1 MSIAHFFIDRP
12 VFASVI
18 SIVTIIAGA
27 LAIVALPISQYPEIA
42 PPTVTVSTNYP
53 GANAKTVSDTVA
65 TPIEEQVNGVENML
79 YMSSQCTNDG
89 NMKLTIT
96 FKVGTNLDVAQVQVQ
111 NRVAIAQPQL
121 PQEVQQQGLTIK
133 KASPDISVVIAL
145 SSPDNSHDTVF
156 MSNYATLQ
164 LKDQIARLPG
174 VGDITI
180 FGVRDY
186 AMRLWLDPS
195 KLASRNMTVGDIIN
209 SVREQ
214 NVQVAAGVIGG
225 PPLPSGTTQF
235 QYTMNVEGRLTDPN
249 QFDDMVVNV
258 GNDGRITRLRDV
270 GRVELA
276 ASDYSTAMTFD
287 GRPAV
292 AIAVFQLPGTNAI
305 QTANAIYKKMDELSK
320 RFPPGVEFEVP
331 YDTTRFVRE
340 SIKDVVLTLFEGVG
354 LVALVV
360 MIFLQSWR
368 TSIVPLV
375 AIPVSLIGTFAV
387 MLVAGFSINML
398 TLFGLV
404 LAIGIVVDD
413 AIVVV
418 ENIERWIEHGL
429 SPRDAAFRA
438 MDEVT
443 PAVIAIAF
451 GLSAVFI
458 PVAFVSGITGQ
469 FYRQFAL
476 TISFSTLLSA
486 FNSLTLSPALA
497 ALLLKPRT
505 TKKHEHDWV
514 TRGIN
519 FLFGWFFRL
528 FNRGFDA
535 TNEGYV
541 CVLRKVV
548 RMSALALI
556 VYAGLVFLAY
566 HGLRSVPTGFIPQQ
580 DQGYL
585 IVSVQLPDAASIDRT
600 QKILAR
606 ISDTATKMEGVR
618 GAFTVAGLSILSNSN
633 SSAAGVMF
641 TPLTSFEKRA
651 GHPELSATGIA
662 ARLREKFADIPEAL
676 VLVFPPPPVRGI
688 GSAGGFKM
696 QIEDRSGQ
704 NTPQQLQAV
713 TEQVMDEARKRP
725 EFAGLFSSFR
735 AAVPQFY
742 GNVDRVKAKQQ
753 KVAVTDVFQALQ
765 VYLGGY
771 YVNDFNYLGR
781 TWHVTAQADAPYRA
795 DAAAIGRIE
804 TRNAVGQMVPINA
817 VMDLG
822 DITGP
827 DRIQR
832 YNLYLSAE
840 INGTTAPGVSSGQ
853 GIAAMREVVKKVLPK
868 EYDFEWTDL
877 AYQEETAGNTAL
889 FIFPLCILFV
899 WLTHSAEYESFAL
912 SSAIIL
918 IVPMSL
924 LCGIGGVWLR
934 HMDNNIFTQ
943 IGFVVLAG
951 MSVKNAVLIVE
962 FAKQQQE
969 HNPRMLAAEA
979 AIEAS
984 RLRLRPI
991 LMTSFTFIFGVL
1003 PLITATG
1010 AGSEMRQAMGTAV
1023 FFGMLG
1029 VTFFGVFF
1037 TPVFYNVIQK
1047 LMGRDRQILRSASGS
1062 APAAGSVT
1070 DRSHDS
1076 DHDADGATPQEQHEG
1091 HADRPEKRS
1100 EDTHS
1105 GTDGD

>member
-18 SIVTIIAGA
+18 SIVTVIAGA
-27 LAIVALPISQYPEIA
+27 LAIVGLPISQYPEIA
-42 PPTVTVSTNYP
+42 PPTVTVTTSYP

-89 NMKLTIT
+89 NMRLTVT
-96 FKVGTNLDVAQVQVQ
+96 FRVGTNLDVAQVQVQ

-121 PQEVQQQGLTIK
+121 PLEVQQQGITIK
-133 KASPDISVVIAL
+133 KASPDINVVIAL
-145 SSPDNSHDTVF
+145 YSPDNSHDTVF

-174 VGDITI
+174 VGDINI

-186 AMRLWLDPS
+186 SMRLWLDPD
-195 KLASRNMTVGDIIN
+195 KLAARNMTVGDVIN
-209 SVREQ
+209 AVREQ
-214 NVQVAAGVIGG
+214 NVQVAAGIIGG
-225 PPLPSGTTQF
+225 PPLPAGTTKF
-235 QYTMNVEGRLTDPN
+235 QYTMNVQGRLTEPH
-249 QFDDMVVNV
+249 QFADLIVNV
-258 GNDGRITRLRDV
+258 GSDGRITQLRDV

-287 GRPAV
+287 SQPAV
-292 AIAVFQLPGTNAI
+292 AIAVYQLPGTNAI
-305 QTANAIYKKMDELSK
+305 QTANAIYKKMAELEK
-320 RFPPGVEFEVP
+320 RFPQGVAYEVP

-340 SIKDVVLTLFEGVG
+340 SIKDVVQTLFEGVG

-360 MIFLQSWR
+360 LIFLQSWR

-429 SPRDAAFRA
+429 TPREAAFKA

-476 TISFSTLLSA
+476 TIAFSTLLSA

-497 ALLLKPRT
+497 ALLLRPKT
-505 TKKHEHDWV
+505 AKQDWF
-514 TRGIN
+514 TRVMN
-519 FLFGWFFRL
+519 FTLGWFFRL
-528 FNRGFDA
+528 FNKTFDA
-535 TNEGYV
+535 SNRVYTV
-541 CVLRKVV
+541 MLRKVV
-548 RMSALALI
+548 RLSAVSLI
-556 VYAGLVFLAY
+556 VYFGLVMLAW
-566 HGLRSVPTGFIPQQ
+566 HGLRSVPTGFIPPQ

-585 IVSVQLPDAASIDRT
+585 IVSVQMPDAASIDRT
-600 QKILAR
+600 QAVMKRLSEA
-606 ISDTATKMEGVR
+606 ATHTEGVR
-618 GAFTVAGLSILSNSN
+618 GAFTVAGLSILSSSN

-641 TPLTSFEKRA
+641 TPLVSFEKRA
-651 GHPELSATGIA
+651 GNPELSANAIA
-662 ARLREKFADIPEAL
+662 NRLRQQFAGVPEAL

-713 TEQVMDEARKRP
+713 TEQVMAEAAKRP
-725 EFAGLFSSFR
+725 ELAGLFSSFR
-735 AAVPQFY
+735 ASFPQLY

-765 VYLGGY
+765 VYLGGLY
-771 YVNDFNYLGR
+771 INDFNYLGR
-781 TWHVTAQADAPYRA
+781 TWHVTAQADAPFRSTA
-795 DAAAIGRIE
+795 DAIGKIQ
-804 TRNAVGQMVPINA
+804 TRNAAGKMVPIGA
-817 VMDLG
+817 VMDVK

-840 INGTTAPGVSSGQ
+840 INGNTAPGFSSGQ
-853 GIAAMREVVKKVLPK
+853 AISAMKEVVRKVLPK

-877 AYQEETAGNTAL
+877 AYQEEAAGNTAL
-889 FIFPLCILFV
+889 LIFPLCILFV

-912 SSAIIL
+912 STAIIL
-918 IVPMSL
+918 IVPMCL
-924 LCGIGGVWLR
+924 LCGIAGVWAR

-969 HNPRMLAAEA
+969 HNPSMRAADA
-979 AIEAS
+979 AIEAA

-1010 AGSEMRQAMGTAV
+1010 AGAEMRQAMGTAV

-1037 TPVFYNVIQK
+1037 TPVFYTVIQK
-1047 LMGRDRQILRSASGS
+1047 LTGHDKGVAGHGKHGAYAALLHDASSGS
-1062 APAAGSVT
+1062 NGTESERRSSVSPREAIHPSGEHEPST
-1070 DRSHDS
+1070 PHD
-1076 DHDADGATPQEQHEG
+1076 
-1091 HADRPEKRS
+1091 PER
-1100 EDTHS
+1100 H
-1105 GTDGD
+1105 G